1 MEETKLLLDVN
12 EKPTIGKWIIL
23 AIQHVFAMF
32 GATILVPIL
41 VNSSAGTEVLT
52 IPVALATSGI
62 GTLIYI
68 LCTKGRS
75 PVYLG
80 SSFAFIAPLAAAYLK
95 GGISGAMTGIMVVG
109 LIYVIFAT
117 LIHFIGKDWIH
128 KLLPH
133 VVIGPMIMIIGLGL
147 APNAISQIGLGTDTQ
162 IEWKGVIVALITFLT
177 TAIVMVRGKGF
188 LKIVPFLIGIVVGY
202 IASICLGLVDF
213 TPVAE
218 AAFFS
223 MPNFILPFVNYAPN
237 FSALLT
243 IAPIALVTMAEH
255 IGDHT
260 ALSSI
265 IGKDLLKNPG
275 LDRTLLGDGIATF
288 VAGMLGGP
296 ANTTYGEN
304 TSVVGMTKVASVWV
318 IGLAAII
325 AICLAFLG
333 KFTALIS
340 TIPNPVLGGV
350 SLLLYGFISVNGLKV
365 LIENHIDFGK
375 PKNIVVAS
383 TMLVLGLGGAAI
395 SIVSGDL
402 SVTISG
408 MSLAAIVG
416 ILLNLLLPDEK
427 VNTEEPKQPEETKE
441 LTTKNSEEKNE
452 EEIKNEEKNDNT
464 KVIAETISETK
475 IEGKKMNINVLDNPI
490 IEHKLSIIRN
500 KKTGTKEF
508 REIITE
514 IAIFLCYEAMKDA
527 KLKEVEIE
535 TPLCKTNARVL
546 EEDNYAFV
554 PILRAGTGMLDGLL
568 QVIPNAKI
576 GHIGLYRNEET
587 LEPVKY
593 YYKMPKDISNREVLI
608 LDPMLATGGSAADTI
623 KCLKEDGV
631 KKIKFLS
638 IISAPE
644 GIKKLNEEYPDV
656 ELYTAA
662 IDEKLNE
669 HGYILPGLGDAGDRI
684 FGTK

>member
-223 MPNFILPFVNYAPN
+223 MPNFILPFVNYTPN

-333 KFTALIS
+333 KFTAIIS

-427 VNTEEPKQPEETKE
+427 ENSTEEKQTAENKE
-441 LTTKNSEEKNE
+441 VAEASNE
-452 EEIKNEEKNDNT
+452 VKNEEKKEDS
-464 KVIAETISETK
+464 KVIAENISEKK

-500 KKTGTKEF
+500 KNTGTKEF

-527 KLKEVEIE
+527 KLEEVEIE
-535 TPLCKTNARVL
+535 TPLCKTKAKVL
-546 EEDNYAFV
+546 KEDNYAFV

-644 GIKKLNEEYPDV
+644 GIKRLNEEYPDV
-656 ELYTAA
+656 ELYTVA